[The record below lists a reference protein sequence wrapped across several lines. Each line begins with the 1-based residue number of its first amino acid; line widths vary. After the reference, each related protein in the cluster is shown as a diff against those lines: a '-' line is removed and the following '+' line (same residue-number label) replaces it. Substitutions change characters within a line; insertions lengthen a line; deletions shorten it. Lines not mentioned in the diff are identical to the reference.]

1 MELASRNP
9 HRDGE
14 IIRLYLSGL
23 PYLDIASQ
31 VGIDTSLDKKAA
43 INLLAC
49 VIRKAGISNRP
60 RGRPVKPRES
70 IVGRV
75 FGELTVL
82 CEAGKDHKGNR
93 LVKVQCSCGKVKTVY
108 VRNVENGQSRGCFH
122 SQRKPGERRK
132 KATFNGEAA

>member
-1 MELASRNP
+1 MSRNP
-9 HRDGE
+9 QRDE
-14 IIRLYLSGL
+14 KIVTLYLSGL

-31 VGIDTSLDKKAA
+31 VGICTSLDKKAA

-60 RGRPVKPRES
+60 RGRPVKPREN
-70 IVGRV
+70 IVGKV

-93 LVKVQCSCGKVKTVY
+93 MVKVQCSCGRVKTVY
-108 VRNVENGQSRGCFH
+108 ARNVENGQSKGCFH
-122 SQRKPGERRK
+122 SQRKPGEQRK
-132 KATFNGEAA
+132 RA